1 MGQKQIAVMKIERRI
16 TANRFE
22 TNSRA
27 RKLRNSSSV
36 KLATF
41 PSLFS
46 FSFLLS
52 LSLCL
57 SFSLSSPLSL
67 FSPFISV
74 RCPFPG
80 THTPTSPLSLSRDCP
95 SPFSSFFSLVR
106 QFRYSSPPTR
116 SSAESTVD
124 LVDALFSCK
133 RESASS
139 RICALPLPTL
149 VRKHTGRKC

>member
-52 LSLCL
+52 LSL
-57 SFSLSSPLSL
+57 SPSLSLFPLSL

-106 QFRYSSPPTR
+106 QFRYSSPPIR